1 MYYMNNRS
9 SPMEASFQYPGQIQ
23 QITKI
28 QKDLESLRS
37 EWNLP
42 RAEVRQILV
51 VIEELFSILIHEKRP
66 DNPAYLI
73 EVKLNTEDNQIK
85 LVMID
90 PGDPINPLIP
100 KKTGGSAAFPSN
112 DEPMGIMLIKTF
124 VDSFNYSRENN
135 KNIFTF
141 YKTLKS
147 KSN

>member
-1 MYYMNNRS
+1 
-9 SPMEASFQYPGQIQ
+9 MEASFQYPGQIQ

-37 EWNLP
+37 EWDLP

-51 VIEELFSILIHEKRP
+51 VIEELFSILIHDRMP
-66 DNPAYLI
+66 DAPEFLI
-73 EVKLNTEDNQIK
+73 EVKLSTEDNRIK
-85 LVMID
+85 LVIID
-90 PGDPINPLIP
+90 PGDPLNPLIP
-100 KKTGGSAAFPSN
+100 KKISGSAAFPSN
-112 DEPMGIMLIKTF
+112 NEHMGIMLIKTF